1 MLQVRTQEEI
11 MNECQVWWTITG
23 NFGNMA
29 PIDWSKSTARAK
41 QLSTLNLSS
50 NQQQREQLRRQ
61 QKNMRRGAGGP
72 AAAATAATSS
82 ATAINTSGDDDDLE
96 DEDDIVAAD
105 LDMHSLILTSN
116 PQDST
121 VGENYCNNGPY
132 AELQNESSCMFWVLP
147 FPRAIQFLN

>member
-61 QKNMRRGAGGP
+61 QKNMRKGAGGT

-121 VGENYCNNGPY
+121 VRENNYNGPY
-132 AELQNESSCMFWVLP
+132 VTK
-147 FPRAIQFLN
+147 